1 MTDFWTSTNERALEP
16 KRTFRFKVTFGGG
29 PVWWAKDV
37 DQPQAT
43 VGTTEHDFMIHKFYY
58 PGKVTWNQVAMT
70 LVDPVTPGALD
81 QLLTI
86 LRDTGYKIPGD
97 PRQPEAFSSISKA
110 SATTSLGT
118 VQIDVLNAAGDQLHM
133 WELNNPFVMEI
144 TPSKLDYASEDL
156 MTIGLTLKYDWA
168 TYTSYIGSEGS
179 RNEAGTSLFTI
190 QDNNQS

>member
-58 PGKVTWNQVAMT
+58 PGKVTWNQVALT

-81 QLLTI
+81 SLLTI
-86 LRDTGYKIPGD
+86 LRNTGYKIPGD
-97 PRQPEAFSSISKA
+97 PTREEAFSSISKA
-110 SATTSLGT
+110 NATTSLGQ
-118 VQIDVLNAAGDQLHM
+118 VQIDVLDADGQRLHT
-133 WELNNPFVMEI
+133 WDLNNSFIMEI

-156 MTIGLTLKYDWA
+156 MTVALTLKYDWA
-168 TYTSYIGSEGS
+168 TYTSYVGSEGS

>member
-86 LRDTGYKIPGD
+86 LRNTGYKIPGD
-97 PRQPEAFSSISKA
+97 PAKPEAFSSISKA
-110 SATTSLGT
+110 SATTNLGT
-118 VQIDVLNAAGDQLHM
+118 VQIDVLDAEGRQLHM

-156 MTIGLTLKYDWA
+156 MTIALTLKYDWA
-168 TYTSYIGSEGS
+168 TYTSYIGPEGS

>member
-1 MTDFWTSTNERALEP
+1 MTNANFWTSPGAVDP
-16 KRTFRFKVTFGGG
+16 KRTFRFKITFGGDA
-29 PVWWAKDV
+29 VWWAKDV

-81 QLLTI
+81 QLLNV
-86 LRDTGYKIPGD
+86 LRETGYKIPGD
-97 PRQPEAFSSISKA
+97 PTREEAFSSISKA
-110 SATTSLGT
+110 NATTSLGQ
-118 VQIDVLNAAGDQLHM
+118 VQIDVLDADGQRLHT
-133 WELNNPFVMEI
+133 WDLNNSFIMEI

-156 MTIGLTLKYDWA
+156 MTVALTLKYDWA
-168 TYTSYIGSEGS
+168 TYTSYVGSEGS